1 MNEALD
7 ALVAELRRLKREGVT
22 TVSVAEESL
31 QLLRAAV
38 AGSRATDWGALADGS
53 GTRAAAGFDRAMSAA
68 DQRVARTA
76 QTPAASKPGMPDT
89 INRLPEPP
97 VLELP
102 AGPKPERWD
111 WLRRRVLE
119 CPVCNAHTHGKGRVV
134 FGVGDIDASIV
145 FCGEAPG
152 ADEEVKGEPFVGP
165 AGKLLTRMIKA
176 MGLER
181 EQVYIANILNWRPEM
196 EGRLSGREVRQVGNR
211 PPTEAEMR
219 FCLPYLRAQLE
230 VIQPKVIV
238 ALGSTAAQGLLGFG
252 TFKSLGQV
260 RGRWHEFNG
269 APLMITYHPS
279 YLLRN
284 TTKRQKRV
292 VWEDLMQ
299 VMERV
304 GLPIS
309 EKQRG
314 FFL

>member
-1 MNEALD
+1 MTGQLD
-7 ALVAELRRLKREGVT
+7 ALVEELRRLKREGVT
-22 TVSVAEESL
+22 SVPVSEEAL
-31 QLLRAAV
+31 QLLRDAMAGGRAANL
-38 AGSRATDWGALADGS
+38 GAYADSS
-53 GTRAAAGFDRAMSAA
+53 GAPAAAGFDEALAAAARRRPAAIKATPVSAA
-68 DQRVARTA
+68 
-76 QTPAASKPGMPDT
+76 PGNDPGG
-89 INRLPEPP
+89 LPEPP
-97 VLELP
+97 VLDLP
-102 AGPKPERWD
+102 EGTKAERWE
-111 WLRRRVLE
+111 WLRQRVLK
-119 CPVCNAHTHGKGRVV
+119 CPVCNAHTHGQGRVV
-134 FGVGDIDASIV
+134 FGVGDIDASIL

-152 ADEEVKGEPFVGP
+152 ADEEIKGEPFVGP
-165 AGKLLTRMIKA
+165 AGKLLTRMITA
-176 MGLER
+176 MGVER

-211 PPTEAEMR
+211 PPTEAEML

-230 VIQPKVIV
+230 VVQPKVIV
-238 ALGSTAAQGLLGFG
+238 ALGSTAAQGLLGCG

-269 APLMITYHPS
+269 IPLMITYHPS

-299 VMERV
+299 VMEKV

-309 EKQRG
+309 EKQRN

>member
-1 MNEALD
+1 MTGKLEALVD
-7 ALVAELRRLKREGVT
+7 ELRRLKREGVT
-22 TVSVAEESL
+22 TVPVAEESL
-31 QLLRAAV
+31 QRLRAAMAV
-38 AGSRATDWGALADGS
+38 GQVVDLVVFADSSGAQ
-53 GTRAAAGFDRAMSAA
+53 AAAGFDEALAA
-68 DQRVARTA
+68 ASQRRPPEVRTA
-76 QTPAASKPGMPDT
+76 PPATPQADDT
-89 INRLPEPP
+89 GSLPAPP

-102 AGPKPERWD
+102 TGTKAQRWE
-111 WLRRRVLE
+111 WLRQRVLQ
-119 CPVCNAHTHGKGRVV
+119 CPVCNEHTHGEGRVV
-134 FGVGDIDASIV
+134 FGVGDINASIL

-152 ADEEVKGEPFVGP
+152 ADEEIQGEPFVGP
-165 AGKLLTRMIKA
+165 AGKLLTRMITA
-176 MGLER
+176 MGIER

-196 EGRLSGREVRQVGNR
+196 EARRSGREVRQVGNR
-211 PPTEAEMR
+211 PPTPAEMR
-219 FCLPYLRAQLE
+219 FCLPYLRAQLK
-230 VIQPKVIV
+230 VVQPKVIV
-238 ALGSTAAQGLLGFG
+238 ALNSTAAQGLLGFG

-269 APLMITYHPS
+269 TPLMITYHPS

-284 TTKRQKRV
+284 ASKRQKRV